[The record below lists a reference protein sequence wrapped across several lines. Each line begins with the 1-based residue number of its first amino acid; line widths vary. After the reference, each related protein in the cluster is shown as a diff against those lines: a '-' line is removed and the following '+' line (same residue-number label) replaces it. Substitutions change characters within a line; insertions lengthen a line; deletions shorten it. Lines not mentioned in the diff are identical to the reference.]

1 MSIRFRLTFGSW
13 LLICVLSPSA
23 VAQLRSEAYAGEPFG
38 VGRVTLPASP
48 QTDALAIRTNG
59 YFLSAENGRALYPS
73 FSSGRAVGVLRQV
86 LGVEERNATGPVT
99 FYFLFR
105 GTEPFTLT
113 VATPELQEVRVHP
126 NSQPRAYRRLLR
138 AWWRNYSA
146 AAQQRRRQGDYPP
159 LIETYLTTVLGQ
171 RLGLRAPLLE
181 RLVDSERRTIFGNR
195 SLRRLFHVE
204 SIRLEALRESLSPS
218 SNRMVADQPVPADI
232 RWSNTA
238 GSDLADDVDIEPIA
252 AHVPEECLYV
262 RFGNFENYLWL
273 RELMDEYGGDM
284 SRMVTARGHD
294 AGLNRRLQ
302 DQLGLE
308 ESTLAKLFGGQVISD
323 VAMIGRDTYMR
334 EGAAFGILFEA
345 RNSGLLKTD
354 LVKQRLEAVE
364 RMKEDGA
371 EMTEVEIA
379 GQPVSLAVTADNRLR
394 SFYVANDK
402 YHLVTTSRAIAER
415 FLEVGRGVR
424 PLAATPAFRLA
435 RQRMPL
441 AREDT
446 IFVYLS
452 PAFFRGLMGPQYQIE
467 LRRRLRAVT
476 DLEVLAMA
484 KWVARVEQ
492 RDDALPALLAA
503 RLLPQDIQQRP
514 DGSRPM
520 ELAGR
525 WVDSLRGG
533 RGSFLPIPDVE
544 LTGVTAEE
552 AADYRQTAA
561 FHQSQWEQMDPLI
574 IALKRFAGE
583 EDGRERLRL
592 EARMQ
597 PFDRK
602 KYGLVTSVV
611 GPPSQTQLRPDP
623 QDILSL
629 QLVLQGGLLRPN
641 VEPHLLFLGLRDSNV
656 PLDLG
661 RNSLLRTLM
670 ILRSAPAYLGAW
682 PQLGLLELL
691 GLGSTPDAQGFS
703 QLPLG
708 LWRRQTPDRFSVL
721 SFDPAILDAVV
732 PRMAL
737 ERSEHRAQVRV
748 RVGDFAQ
755 SQIRGWLNALG
766 YQRAYETSVG
776 NTRLL
781 HTVTQQLGVPPE
793 QAKDVAESILD
804 VNLVCTL
811 DGEYELRET
820 TEGWPF
826 WASTGWPDVRATA
839 PAGNAS
845 SPEYTAP
852 ALQWFHGLDA
862 DLVMLSDR
870 VIAYATVDLQRQP
883 QQKAPEIKLPLFD
896 LFRDNPFRRPE
907 EEVTPIEEEPFEEL
921 PPPRPEPIQP

>member
-1 MSIRFRLTFGSW
+1 M
-13 LLICVLSPSA
+13 
-23 VAQLRSEAYAGEPFG
+23 RSEAYAGEPFG
-38 VGRVTLPASP
+38 VGRVTLPASR
-48 QTDALAIRTNG
+48 QADTLAIRTNG
-59 YFLSAENGRALYPS
+59 YFLSSDDGRALYPS

-86 LGVEERNATGPVT
+86 LGAEAGGGSSPVT
-99 FYFLFR
+99 IYFLFR

-113 VATPELQEVRVHP
+113 VATPRGQQIRVSP
-126 NSQPRAYRRLLR
+126 IAQPRGHRRLMR

-146 AAQQRRRQGDYPP
+146 AAQRRRQQGDYPP

-171 RLGLRAPLLE
+171 RLGLRPPLLE
-181 RLVDSERRTIFGNR
+181 RLVNSERRSIFGNR
-195 SLRRLFHVE
+195 SLRLLLNVE

-218 SNRMVADQPVPADI
+218 SSNRLAADQPIPPDI
-232 RWSNTA
+232 RWSTA
-238 GSDLADDVDIEPIA
+238 AVADAADDVAIEPIA
-252 AHVPEECLYV
+252 AHVPEECFYV
-262 RFGNFENYLWL
+262 RFGSFENYLWL
-273 RELMDEYGGDM
+273 RELLDEYGGDM

-345 RNSGLLKTD
+345 RNSALLTTD

-371 EMTEVEIA
+371 EMTELEIA
-379 GQPVSLAVTADNRLR
+379 GQPASLAATTDNRLR
-394 SFYVANDK
+394 SFYVADDK

-415 FLEVGRGVR
+415 FLEVGRGIR

-441 AREDT
+441 EREDT
-446 IFVYLS
+446 VFVYLS
-452 PAFFRGLMGPQYQIE
+452 PGFFRGLMSPQYQIE
-467 LRRRLRAVT
+467 LRRRLRCHRFGSVGHGT
-476 DLEVLAMA
+476 MGG
-484 KWVARVEQ
+484 RVEQ
-492 RDDALPALLAA
+492 RDDSQPRLLAA
-503 RLLPQDIQQRP
+503 GLLPRDISRRP

-520 ELAGR
+520 RSAGR
-525 WVDSLRGG
+525 WIDSLRGG

-544 LTGVTAEE
+544 LTGVTANE
-552 AADYRQTAA
+552 AAEYRQTAA
-561 FHQSQWEQMDPLI
+561 FHQSQWDQMDPLI

-583 EDGRERLRL
+583 KEGRERLRL

-597 PFDRK
+597 PFQRK

-611 GPPSQTQLRPDP
+611 GPPSQTQLRSDP
-623 QDILSL
+623 EDILSV
-629 QLVLQGGLLRPN
+629 QLVLQGGLLQPN
-641 VEPHLLFLGLRDSNV
+641 VEPHLLFLGLRDASV
-656 PLDLG
+656 PLDGG

-691 GLGSTPDAQGFS
+691 GLGTTPDQQGFS

-708 LWRRQTPDRFSVL
+708 LWRRQTPDGFSVL
-721 SFDPAILDAVV
+721 SFDPAILEAAV
-732 PRMAL
+732 PKIAL
-737 ERSEHRAQVRV
+737 ERSDHHAQARV
-748 RVGDFAQ
+748 RVGDLAQ
-755 SQIRGWLNALG
+755 SQVRPWLNALG
-766 YQRAYETSVG
+766 FQRAYDTSVG

-781 HTVTQQLGVPPE
+781 HTVTQQLGVPPD

-820 TEGWPF
+820 AEGSLF
-826 WASTGWPDVRATA
+826 WASTGWPDVQSASS
-839 PAGNAS
+839 AGNVS
-845 SPEYTAP
+845 PPEYTAP
-852 ALQWFHGLDA
+852 VLQWFHGLDA
-862 DLVMLSDR
+862 DLVMLPDR

-883 QQKAPEIKLPLFD
+883 QQKTPEIKLPLFD
-896 LFRDNPFRRPE
+896 LFRDNPFRRAE

-921 PPPRPEPIQP
+921 PPPRPEPTQP